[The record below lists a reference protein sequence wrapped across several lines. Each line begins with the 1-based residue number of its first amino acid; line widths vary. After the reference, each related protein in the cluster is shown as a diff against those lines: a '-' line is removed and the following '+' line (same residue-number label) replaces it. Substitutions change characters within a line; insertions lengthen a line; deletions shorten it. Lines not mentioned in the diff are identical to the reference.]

1 MRFDA
6 GQLVVGDR
14 DLGRAGTRR
23 RPRAPMSS
31 WADESHDLGYG
42 MASYDGDHVAP

>member
-6 GQLVVGDR
+6 GQLVVGTATWVA
-14 DLGRAGTRR
+14 LETRR

-31 WADESHDLGYG
+31 WANGSHDLGYG
-42 MASYDGDHVAP
+42 NAYDSDHVAP